1 MQMPST
7 APPSASLAVPFHS
20 GSGRTRVLADA
31 VARGARAIPGVA
43 CTLVPVKDVES
54 HWSVLDGADAL
65 VFGSPTHMAGVAAAM
80 KAFLDSTS
88 SRWAVQAWRDKLAAG
103 FTTSGSPSGDK
114 LATLQHLALFAAQHG
129 MVWIGLGLL
138 PGAEQ
143 QPNRLG
149 GFLGAMGHT
158 PEAAGPTDADIRTA
172 EHLGGRVAREAL
184 RRNHRVLPKEDA
196 ARSDVSAVLQ
206 RYFDG
211 LYHCDV
217 ERLRGAFHPEFRYV
231 NATDLGR
238 PHWTLAEY
246 LPVVAQRIS
255 PASRAEKR
263 TDAILSIDFA
273 GDRAAVARVKC
284 SIASRRF
291 EDILTLTRDDSGWR
305 ILFKVFHYAE
315 SSAAAPNPSAT

>member
-1 MQMPST
+1 MQIQAT
-7 APPSASLAVPFHS
+7 FPPSVNLAVVYHS

-31 VARGARAIPGVA
+31 VVRGARDVPGTA
-43 CTLVPVKDVES
+43 CALVPVEDVET
-54 HWSVLDGADAL
+54 HWSVLDDADAL
-65 VFGSPTHMAGVAAAM
+65 VFGSPTHMAGVSAAM
-80 KAFLDSTS
+80 KSFLDSTS

-138 PGAEQ
+138 PGAAHET
-143 QPNRLG
+143 NRLG

-158 PEAAGPTDADIRTA
+158 PGAAAPTDSDVRTA

-184 RRNHRVLPKEDA
+184 RRAHGVVAAEDA
-196 ARSDVSAVLQ
+196 ARVEIAGVLQ

-217 ERLRGAFHPEFRYV
+217 DRLRSAFHVDFRYV

-238 PHWTLAEY
+238 PHWTLDEY
-246 LPVVAQRIS
+246 LPVVARRTP
-255 PASRAEKR
+255 PASRGESR
-263 TDAILSIDFA
+263 TDRILSIDFA
-273 GDRAAVARVKC
+273 GDRAAVARVRC
-284 SIASRRF
+284 SIEPKRF
-291 EDILTLTRDDSGWR
+291 EDLLTLTRDDHGWR
-305 ILFKVFHYAE
+305 ILFKVFHYEVVAE
-315 SSAAAPNPSAT
+315 QTLAPNP